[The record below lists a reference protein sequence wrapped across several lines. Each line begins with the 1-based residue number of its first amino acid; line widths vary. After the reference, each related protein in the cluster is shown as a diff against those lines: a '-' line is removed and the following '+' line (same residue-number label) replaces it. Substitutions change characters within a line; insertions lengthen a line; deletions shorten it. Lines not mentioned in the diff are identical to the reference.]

1 MGLDFSTQQLKAV
14 VINCKLEV
22 LHEEAIKFDDL
33 TKYKTSGGCHVRS
46 DGLTVTSPVIMW
58 VEALDILLEKMKGAG
73 VDFSNIK
80 ALSGAGQQ
88 HGSVYWKDGAA
99 VKLKNLDSTKTL
111 EEQLSG
117 CFSVDDSPIWMDS
130 STTKQ
135 CKQLEAVVGG
145 AQAMA
150 DITGSRAY
158 ERFTV
163 TQILKLIQTNPDAYK
178 ATERISLVSSFGA
191 TLFRGAYCNIDESD
205 ASGMNLM
212 NIRSR
217 KWEKTVIDACSKDL
231 ASKLEDPVPSITVQ
245 GAVSQYYVDR
255 YGFNP
260 DCEVVCFTGDN
271 PASLAGMRLADD
283 DIAVSLGSS
292 DVLFLWLR
300 EPIARTEG
308 HVFVNPVDTSAYMA
322 LLCFKNGSLTREA
335 VRDEHCS
342 KSWDNFVKLM
352 ADEPVG
358 NNGFIGLYYT
368 IAEIIPSNVEGCYY
382 FDADDNPVSSL
393 TASQHARAV
402 IEGQFLSRRIHAEDM
417 GFKFGENSRILATGG
432 ASNNMTIL
440 QVMSNIFGASVYT
453 QDVANS
459 ASLGGAMLAMHA
471 VKVTAD
477 NISYQERLKDGPE
490 FKLAATP
497 QAGSKEIYDVMA
509 ARYRSLEGRVV
520 SDKAAL

>member
-14 VINCKLEV
+14 VINCRLEV
-22 LHEEAIKFDDL
+22 LHEEAVKFDDL

-58 VEALDILLEKMKGAG
+58 VEALDILLEKMKGSG

-99 VKLKNLDSTKTL
+99 VILKNLDSTKTL

-117 CFSVDDSPIWMDS
+117 CFSVEDSPIWMDS
-130 STTKQ
+130 STTEQ

-163 TQILKLIQTNPDAYK
+163 TQILKLIQTDPEAYK

-217 KWEKTVIDACSKDL
+217 IWEKSVIDACSKDL
-231 ASKLEDPVPSITVQ
+231 ASKLGDPVPSITVQ
-245 GAVSQYYVDR
+245 GAISQYYVDR

-260 DCEVVCFTGDN
+260 DCQVVCFTGDN

-283 DIAVSLGSS
+283 DIAVSLGGS
-292 DVLFLWLR
+292 DVLFLWLKK
-300 EPIARTEG
+300 PIARTEG

-342 KSWDNFVKLM
+342 KSWDEFVKMM
-352 ADEPVG
+352 AGEPVG
-358 NNGFIGLYYT
+358 NNGYIG
-368 IAEIIPSNVEGCYY
+368 
-382 FDADDNPVSSL
+382 D
-393 TASQHARAV
+393 R
-402 IEGQFLSRRIHAEDM
+402 
-417 GFKFGENSRILATGG
+417 K
-432 ASNNMTIL
+432 
-440 QVMSNIFGASVYT
+440 SV
-453 QDVANS
+453 V
-459 ASLGGAMLAMHA
+459 
-471 VKVTAD
+471 
-477 NISYQERLKDGPE
+477 
-490 FKLAATP
+490 
-497 QAGSKEIYDVMA
+497 
-509 ARYRSLEGRVV
+509 
-520 SDKAAL
+520 